1 MTEKEYQLKIN
12 DLREMIIMERC
23 RNKQLEEINQSITK
37 VHFIFCILIVLLN
50 VLTIVFK

>member
-1 MTEKEYQLKIN
+1 MTDKEYQLNIN
-12 DLREMIIMERC
+12 YLREMIIMERY
-23 RNKQLEEINQSITK
+23 RNKQLEETNRSITK